1 MPFRESTS
9 KASVLLLPSVHI
21 HFTYRAIVLEITVGS
36 LFLPAALPLLLSTAF
51 KQARTIQNCMI
62 HVLVRS
68 SGTVELIS
76 EWPTVLIH
84 FARAICEGLVV
95 REAEVMSSY
104 GTYLQWMYYCN
115 LHGEP
120 LVLLGLRI
128 SPSSSFYFWLIL
140 SEGGAKEDTPFF
152 LGAKPF
158 YLVLL

>member
-1 MPFRESTS
+1 MYYYF
-9 KASVLLLPSVHI
+9 LLYIFTLLTEQLFWKDQFVH
-21 HFTYRAIVLEITVGS
+21 F
-36 LFLPAALPLLLSTAF
+36 FLPAALSLLLSTAF

-76 EWPTVLIH
+76 EWHTVLIH

-95 REAEVMSSY
+95 REAEVMPSY

-140 SEGGAKEDTPFF
+140 SEGGAKEDTLFFSEQSPFTYF
-152 LGAKPF
+152 CSKNQS
-158 YLVLL
+158 